1 MHRSQ
6 LGGGWQRYAASNVSQ
21 SPHAASTACES
32 LTIQHYLM
40 ESGADV
46 DLTHLDELQAS
57 VVQFGGALLLSA
69 LCEPSIETV
78 AFARRDEVIRLL
90 EQSLATL
97 LKGQK
102 EEAELVDSGTFLT
115 IPLTLGGRG
124 SVIFIVR
131 LCWKDRYGAALSK
144 VVCRSTIDIPD
155 HHRRH
160 CAAWF
165 SGQAARLAQTSD
177 QMLHSIH
184 RSAYGRD
191 A

>member
-102 EEAELVDSGTFLT
+102 EEAELFDSGTFLT

-124 SVIFIVR
+124 VFNKG
-131 LCWKDRYGAALSK
+131 LGFADLYGAFWPLIVSIPVILGA
-144 VVCRSTIDIPD
+144 TILLLKKQE
-155 HHRRH
+155 
-160 CAAWF
+160 
-165 SGQAARLAQTSD
+165 S
-177 QMLHSIH
+177 
-184 RSAYGRD
+184 
-191 A
+191 